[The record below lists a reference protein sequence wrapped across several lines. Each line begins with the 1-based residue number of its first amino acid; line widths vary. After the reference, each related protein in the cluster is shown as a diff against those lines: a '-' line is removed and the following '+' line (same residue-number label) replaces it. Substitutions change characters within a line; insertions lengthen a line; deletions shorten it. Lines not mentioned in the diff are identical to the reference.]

1 MFNNRSLWY
10 SKTSVAFSSGAE
22 YVLESC
28 SCLFKKDEPHLL
40 VSSYSMYQS
49 LWFWNTPKQCCLT
62 HYKTWISN
70 P

>member
-49 LWFWNTPKQCCLT
+49 L
-62 HYKTWISN
+62 
-70 P
+70 